1 MANEVKGIDRPLK
14 DILATA
20 LVSYYQIPDYQRP
33 YQWTEKNCEK
43 LLDDLFEDYEE
54 DRESDYFCGSLV
66 LVKSDPDS
74 KTETYDIVDGQQ
86 RLSTFIL
93 LAKVLTTLYNNEVL
107 NNKTSKDFLEKSL
120 GDTDGEKRKRLT
132 FSAIGLNAKDDFQD
146 TLDFFDNLDASKGKN
161 SKINDPSKGKNS
173 KINDPSKGKNSKIN
187 DPSKGKNSKINDPS
201 KGKNNYL
208 KNAICLINYLRE
220 KEIESINDFI
230 RWLYFK
236 VTFIKTTCTNIS
248 MALRI
253 FSVLNARGLP
263 LHAIDVFKVELLKK
277 LAKEKDQEEFVSRWN
292 ALRQKCSENKSK
304 FPKRK
309 ENKREKNAAEI
320 LFSWYLI
327 YLNPVTSGKSMEERL
342 ADQFERLNKPPLE
355 YLKDIENFYN
365 AYCKVLE
372 MQDRHAHLLSYLA
385 SDFWRVILCTS
396 ILHHYSPQDI
406 ETLKEL
412 LVKFYYQDWVAGQ
425 TKSTRSQTCCNIIIA
440 LKEKKSVE
448 HIASIVK
455 KYFKDKNITQ
465 RFKENLQD
473 SNLYTKFYFAG
484 KSAKKNSWL
493 KPILILVEYFVSDD
507 SCPKRIQMDK
517 NLHVEHILP
526 QQPGSSSQ
534 WVKDFSEEERGLY
547 THSLANLTLLGG
559 KKNTQASNKDF
570 KEKKE
575 IYMGNA
581 VKLGKDKRGRE
592 KTFKVMTCYKMTID
606 IAHKY
611 TEWTPKSL
619 EKRKEELIKII
630 ESVLT
635 L

>member
-1 MANEVKGIDRPLK
+1 MANEVKGVDRPLK

-43 LLDDLFEDYEE
+43 LLDDLFSSYEYYKG
-54 DRESDYFCGSLV
+54 SGYFCGSLV
-66 LVKSDPDS
+66 LIVINTDS
-74 KTETYDIVDGQQ
+74 ETNAETYDIVDGQQ

-93 LAKVLTTLYNNEVL
+93 LAKVLATLYDKDL
-107 NNKTSKDFLEKSL
+107 KPTSRELLEKSL
-120 GDTDGEKRKRLT
+120 GDIDGEKRERLH
-132 FSAIGLNAKDDFQD
+132 FNAMGLNAKDDFVYALEHFNDSQ
-146 TLDFFDNLDASKGKN
+146 ASKNKN
-161 SKINDPSKGKNS
+161 N
-173 KINDPSKGKNSKIN
+173 
-187 DPSKGKNSKINDPS
+187 
-201 KGKNNYL
+201 KNNYL
-208 KNAICLINYLRE
+208 KNAICLKNYLKE
-220 KEIESINDFI
+220 KEIKDINDFI
-230 RWLYFK
+230 KWLYFK
-236 VTFIKTTCTNIS
+236 VVFIKTTCPNVS

-277 LAKEKDQEEFVSRWN
+277 LANKKDQEEFVSRWS
-292 ALRQKCSENKSK
+292 ALHQKCSGNESK

-309 ENKREKNAAEI
+309 ENKREKNATET
-320 LFSWYLI
+320 LFSWYLT

-355 YLKDIENFYN
+355 HFKGVEDFYN

-372 MQDRHAHLLSYLA
+372 MQDWHAHLLSYLA
-385 SDFWRVILCTS
+385 SDFWRIILCAS
-396 ILHHYSPQDI
+396 LLHRYSDQDI
-406 ETLKEL
+406 EALKEL
-412 LVKFYYQDWVAGQ
+412 LVKFYYQNWVATQKEPKKQ
-425 TKSTRSQTCCNIIIA
+425 TNCNIIKA

-448 HIASIVK
+448 SIASIVK
-455 KYFKDKNITQ
+455 EYLDYHKITQ
-465 RFKENLQD
+465 DFKKNLQD
-473 SNLYTKFYFAG
+473 SKLYEQHK
-484 KSAKKNSWL
+484 KSSKNSWL
-493 KPILILVEYFVSDD
+493 RPILILVEYSMSDD
-507 SCPKRIQMDK
+507 SRPKRIQMNDF
-517 NLHVEHILP
+517 HVEHILP

-547 THSLANLTLLGG
+547 KHSLANLTLLGG
-559 KKNTQASNKDF
+559 TKNAQASNLDF

-606 IAHKY
+606 IATNY
-611 TEWTPKSL
+611 TEWTPTSL
-619 EKRKEELIKII
+619 EKRKEELIKRI
-630 ESVLT
+630 ESVLK